1 YFSTIIYLLWHQVHS
16 TNGATSRLIFFNLRM
31 HGTCIDCVFNS
42 RRLFYKVHPTYGAI
56 SGLIVCF
63 ITLAMHGAVINSV
76 SISFSFFSM
85 LFMIMLFGIFFIGMN
100 MIIASGLSKSLLK
113 FSNRK
118 VLIHFYNSFTFFQIY
133 FSIGYTFCVTKCFFN
148 MRFSPHAS
156 HSCNFIYMFHLFIF
170 LVCALFKRINMI
182 VPPSLGKACFKF
194 GDREVLIHFYNSF
207 TFFQVYFG
215 IVYAFYFI

>member
-1 YFSTIIYLLWHQVHS
+1 
-16 TNGATSRLIFFNLRM
+16 M

-63 ITLAMHGAVINSV
+63 ITLAMHKAVINYV

-85 LFMIMLFGIFFIGMN
+85 LFMIMLFSIFFIGMN

-118 VLIHFYNSFTFFQIY
+118 VLIHFYNNLPFFQVHL
-133 FSIGYTFCVTKCFFN
+133 STGYTFYFTECFFN
-148 MRFSPHAS
+148 MRFAPHAS
-156 HSCNFIYMFHLFIF
+156 HSCNFICMFHLFIF
-170 LVCALFKRINMI
+170 IIYDF
-182 VPPSLGKACFKF
+182 
-194 GDREVLIHFYNSF
+194 
-207 TFFQVYFG
+207 
-215 IVYAFYFI
+215 